1 MKNEELETITN
12 RIMEK
17 IGDEQSALIVDD
29 LTEIITKNNDVYKDN
44 INKENEIEKLKK
56 DKERLIETNGNLFKQ
71 IPVGKEEKNKNA
83 EETEEKSFS
92 FYKMF
97 DEKGNFIK

>member
-1 MKNEELETITN
+1 MKNDDLEIITN

-17 IGDEQSALIVDD
+17 IGNENSALIVDD
-29 LTEIITKNNDVYKDN
+29 LTEILTKNTEVYNDMQ
-44 INKENEIEKLKK
+44 NKNTQIQKLKE

-71 IPVGKEEKNKNA
+71 IPIAHEEKKP
-83 EETEEKSFS
+83 EETKPEESFS

>member
-1 MKNEELETITN
+1 MKNEELETITK

-29 LTEIITKNNDVYKDN
+29 LTEIITKNNNVYKDN
-44 INKENEIEKLKK
+44 LNKENEIEKLKK

-71 IPVGKEEKNKNA
+71 IPVGKEEKEKT
-83 EETEEKSFS
+83 EEKEEKSFS

>member
-12 RIMEK
+12 RIMDK
-17 IGDEQSALIVDD
+17 IGNENSALIVDD
-29 LTEIITKNNDVYKDN
+29 LTEIITKNKTIYDEGIEKDN
-44 INKENEIEKLKK
+44 QINKLKE

-71 IPVGKEEKNKNA
+71 VSIGKEEKI
-83 EETEEKSFS
+83 EEKENKKEDFS

-97 DEKGNFIK
+97 DNKGNFIK